1 MIPHVPAAHT
11 PYPPRPGNLVT
22 PWVDGVAFYGRLH
35 AVLRAAT
42 RCVWGAISFMH
53 RDFRFPDGTPLWDA
67 LDACAARGV
76 DVRLLFWRN
85 ARFSTAGPTDQ
96 PTRNVFHGLPED
108 LALLRREGSRL
119 RARWDDSGGDPR
131 HCHHQKTW
139 LVDVGEAG
147 ELAFVGGMT
156 LGTTTVDD
164 AAHLRPSS
172 RHDVFCELRG
182 PAAVDVA
189 HNFAQRWNEAARGP
203 ETPPPW
209 PDRARADDL
218 PMP

>member
-108 LALLRREGSRL
+108 LVNFMHDPLAVAAGCRWPGVTVEEIPIRLEWAGDEYLRTIE
-119 RARWDDSGGDPR
+119 
-131 HCHHQKTW
+131 
-139 LVDVGEAG
+139 
-147 ELAFVGGMT
+147 
-156 LGTTTVDD
+156 D
-164 AAHLRPSS
+164 AAGRAF
-172 RHDVFCELRG
+172 RVGVAEMDG
-182 PAAVDVA
+182 PAQLNRLVHV
-189 HNFAQRWNEAARGP
+189 P
-203 ETPPPW
+203 EFDAP
-209 PDRARADDL
+209 
-218 PMP
+218 